1 MDIITEAFIAPL
13 EYSFMVRALIVSVI
27 VGIMCPTVGAYVVT
41 RGLGFMGDALAHAV
55 LPAMAL
61 AFMLGL
67 SPFIGIIPGAIAV
80 ALLVGYMTM
89 RAGVS
94 ADTSIG
100 ILFAGMFA
108 LGLVMMTM
116 AGGLPV
122 DVEDI
127 ILGQVLGTSRSDVII
142 TMGLAGGVLILIWA
156 LHKELVFTSF
166 DPTGASVIG
175 IPDTSAGLHTSGAA
189 RAGHINRAPGG
200 GRSAGHLHADNAC
213 GHRPASGKELYPVHT
228 NRFGGRRGVRDN
240 RTLPVVPLQ
249 PSVRARYGAGRY
261 GLLRPGGGVHQDTR
275 GGVEEEDGVDSALR
289 GVADHRVTWGAEVE
303 RERGFEPPTPSLAR
317 KRSTTELLSLG
328 ANVWC
333 RGSESN

>member
-1 MDIITEAFIAPL
+1 MDIITEAFIAPF

-27 VGIMCPTVGAYVVT
+27 VGIMCPAVGAYVVT

-108 LGLVMMTM
+108 LGLIMMTT

-122 DVEDI
+122 DVEDV
-127 ILGQVLGTSRSDVII
+127 ILGQVLGTSRSDALI
-142 TMGLAGGVLILIWA
+142 TLGLAVGVLILIWA

-175 IPDTSAGLHTSGAA
+175 IPTQALDYILLALLALVIAIALQAVGVVLVISMLITPAATAQLLVRNFTQSILIGSAVGAA
-189 RAGHINRAPGG
+189 SAIIGLYLSFHYNLPSGPAMALVATGFFILAAAYTKILAG
-200 GRSAGHLHADNAC
+200 
-213 GHRPASGKELYPVHT
+213 
-228 NRFGGRRGVRDN
+228 
-240 RTLPVVPLQ
+240 
-249 PSVRARYGAGRY
+249 
-261 GLLRPGGGVHQDTR
+261 
-275 GGVEEEDGVDSALR
+275 ALR
-289 GVADHRVTWGAEVE
+289 KKAA
-303 RERGFEPPTPSLAR
+303 
-317 KRSTTELLSLG
+317 
-328 ANVWC
+328 
-333 RGSESN
+333 